1 MRVEGIAPGASVCRP
16 MKLYW
21 SHPSRRFV
29 FIKNKNAPDT
39 FDQTAVHRQGYI
51 SIKNKA
57 WSIMICSYAADRQTY
72 CKPLDSA
79 SFRVFLFLDYMLPYL
94 VPFVKGF
101 DKKYFDLYKLH
112 KI

>member
-1 MRVEGIAPGASVCRP
+1 
-16 MKLYW
+16 
-21 SHPSRRFV
+21 
-29 FIKNKNAPDT
+29 
-39 FDQTAVHRQGYI
+39 
-51 SIKNKA
+51 
-57 WSIMICSYAADRQTY
+57 MICSYAANRQTY

-112 KI
+112 KNLMFGSMCGQADIIYNRKTAIPTQITKLGKEHKKCTCNSHPNKKTFCKRHLR